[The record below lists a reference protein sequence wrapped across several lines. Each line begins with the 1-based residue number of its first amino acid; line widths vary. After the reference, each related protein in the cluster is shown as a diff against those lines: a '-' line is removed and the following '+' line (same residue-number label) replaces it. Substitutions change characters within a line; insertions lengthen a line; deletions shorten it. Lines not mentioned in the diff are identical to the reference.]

1 VHLAVGFANSP
12 DSLFSW
18 IIIMP
23 GKAAKIQVT
32 ERQFEILEEI
42 VASRTA
48 AVRLVQRAKI
58 VLLAFAKHNNEEV
71 GEIVGLNPQQAS
83 VWRKRWRDDWSRMI
97 SIECN
102 EPRSVLKNEIETLF
116 ADQPRKGRTS
126 TFTPEQQAAIVA
138 IACENPDHESERP
151 ISHFTAREIAAEA
164 IKREIVPSISRTTVW
179 SFLKSSRCSA
189 ASK

>member
-1 VHLAVGFANSP
+1 
-12 DSLFSW
+12 
-18 IIIMP
+18 MP

-32 ERQFEILEEI
+32 ERQFALLEEI

-48 AVRLVQRAKI
+48 SVRLVQRAKI

-83 VWRKRWRDDWSRMI
+83 VWRKRWKVNWQRLI
-97 SIECN
+97 SIECQ
-102 EPRSVLKNEIETLF
+102 EPRSVLKKEIESLL

-138 IACENPDHESERP
+138 LACESPDQESERP
-151 ISHFTAREIAAEA
+151 IAQFTAREIADEA
-164 IKREIVPSISRTTVW
+164 VKREIVPSISRTTVW
-179 SFLKSSRCSA
+179 SFLKSGRCSP
-189 ASK
+189 ASKQVLVVSDDYGP

>member
-1 VHLAVGFANSP
+1 
-12 DSLFSW
+12 
-18 IIIMP
+18 MP

-83 VWRKRWRDDWSRMI
+83 VWRKRWRDDWSRII

-102 EPRSVLKNEIETLF
+102 EPRCVLKNEIEALF
-116 ADQPRKGRTS
+116 ADLPRKGRTS

-138 IACENPDHESERP
+138 IACESPDQESERP
-151 ISHFTAREIAAEA
+151 ISPFTAREIAAEA
-164 IKREIVPSISRTTVW
+164 VKREIVPSISRTTVW

>member
-83 VWRKRWRDDWSRMI
+83 VWRKRWRDDWSRII

-138 IACENPDHESERP
+138 IACENPDQESDRP
-151 ISHFTAREIAAEA
+151 ISQFTAREIAAEA

>member
-1 VHLAVGFANSP
+1 M
-12 DSLFSW
+12 
-18 IIIMP
+18 MP

-42 VASRTA
+42 VASHTA

-83 VWRKRWRDDWSRMI
+83 VWRKRWRDDWQRLI

-102 EPRSVLKNEIETLF
+102 EPRCVLKNEIETLL
-116 ADQPRKGRTS
+116 ADKPRKGRAS
-126 TFTPEQQAAIVA
+126 KFTPEQQAVIVSSTSQISA
-138 IACENPDHESERP
+138 KCISAERNSVVRDDSP
-151 ISHFTAREIAAEA
+151 VAS
-164 IKREIVPSISRTTVW
+164 VPVVVGKHSWADGRRGGRIG
-179 SFLKSSRCSA
+179 C
-189 ASK
+189 

>member
-1 VHLAVGFANSP
+1 
-12 DSLFSW
+12 
-18 IIIMP
+18 MP

-32 ERQFEILEEI
+32 ERQFAILEEI

-48 AVRLVQRAKI
+48 SVRLVQRAKI

-71 GEIVGLNPQQAS
+71 GEVVGLNPQQAS
-83 VWRKRWRDDWSRMI
+83 VWRKRWRDNWPRLI

-102 EPRSVLKNEIETLF
+102 ESRSVLKKEIETLF
-116 ADQPRKGRTS
+116 ADQPRNGRS
-126 TFTPEQQAAIVA
+126 SPFTPEQQAAIVA
-138 IACENPDHESERP
+138 IACENPNEQSERP
-151 ISHFTAREIAAEA
+151 ISQFTAREIASEA
-164 IKREIVPSISRTTVW
+164 VKRKIVPSISRTTVW

>member
-1 VHLAVGFANSP
+1 
-12 DSLFSW
+12 
-18 IIIMP
+18 MP

-83 VWRKRWRDDWSRMI
+83 VWRKRWRDEWTRMI

-138 IACENPDHESERP
+138 IACENPDQESERP
-151 ISHFTAREIAAEA
+151 IAQFTAREIAAEA